1 MGWFVVIFMIL
12 LGIFA
17 LLLELLVLPGA
28 IVGIIG
34 SLFIIGGVVLSYA
47 KFGMMAGHITLF
59 TTAVF
64 IVITV
69 VLFLRSKTWKKMTLK
84 TQINSKMNIQ
94 PDFLKE
100 GMEGISI
107 SRLAPSGKAMF
118 ENEIVEVFSKLDFI
132 DQNQPITI
140 FKIDGSKI
148 IVKLK

>member
-1 MGWFVVIFMIL
+1 MGWFVIVFMIL
-12 LGIFA
+12 LGILA

-34 SLFIIGGVVLSYA
+34 SLFIIGGVVLSYT
-47 KFGMMAGHITLF
+47 KYGMMAGHITLLA
-59 TTAVF
+59 TAVF

-84 TQINSKMNIQ
+84 TQIDGKMNIQ
-94 PDFLKE
+94 PEMLRE

-118 ENEIVEVFSKLDFI
+118 ENEIVEVFSSLDFI